1 MFSPVLADTHAME
14 GGAELHAVFVT
25 EPAGGGGWPQ
35 AVHSESALEQVA
47 VHVPLR
53 PFMVLPVPMIHPL
66 PGQLWHPEQLAPIV
80 P

>member
-1 MFSPVLADTHAME
+1 MFSPVLADTHATPAVLALTE
-14 GGAELHAVFVT
+14 ELHAVFAT

-35 AVHSESALEQVA
+35 AVHSESALEQMA
-47 VHVPLR
+47 VHVLS
-53 PFMVLPVPMIHPL
+53 VPMIHPL